1 MIQARHLTGR
11 LTISIFAVL
20 AACSPQAEK
29 PAANAAPANATVL
42 LDQLAAGEA
51 PQGERGASRAETAVA
66 DSSDIERTPPVTPAS
81 TGALERV
88 QYDVFDPGQL
98 LAPPDAEI
106 SDVWIGWHVNHAID
120 AFRQAIDKN
129 VPLVLVVS
137 EGWCRYCTDLIKDSL
152 RCPAVDRFAGEAVFA
167 VSSPSSDKGA
177 MAIAGS
183 LEIDAYPT
191 ITVLDPEARMLLER
205 GRINGH
211 FASAKLGEHLETIL
225 WNTPPRVYS
234 DQYGEDPNQAR
245 AAAAWTPKKE
255 IGSQLGAELGAK
267 NNGLKHAPPEPKCQ

>member
-1 MIQARHLTGR
+1 MIHARYLTSGAAVA
-11 LTISIFAVL
+11 IAVL
-20 AACSPQAEK
+20 TACSPQTQK
-29 PAANAAPANATVL
+29 PVSNAASANSLVL
-42 LDQLAAGEA
+42 LDQLAAGET
-51 PQGERGASRAETAVA
+51 PQGNGGASRAERAVA
-66 DSSDIERTPPVTPAS
+66 NSSDIERTPPVTPAS

-88 QYDVFDPGQL
+88 QYDVVDPGQL
-98 LAPPDAEI
+98 LAPPDAEV

-137 EGWCRYCTDLIKDSL
+137 ESWCSHCTNLIKDSL
-152 RCPAVDRFAGEAVFA
+152 RCPAVQRFAGEAVFA
-167 VSSPSSDKGA
+167 ISSPSSDKGA
-177 MAIAGS
+177 MAIAES
-183 LEIDAYPT
+183 LMIEAYPT

-205 GRINGH
+205 GRINGY
-211 FASAKLGEHLETIL
+211 FGGAKLGEHLETIL